1 MRMIGRELIPD
12 FGGGGA
18 RELLA
23 PPEELGSAGRDGDG
37 IAEIPECKRLLRVLI
52 ADDNRD
58 TADSLSLLMNL
69 WKHGGQAVY
78 DGAAALEMAS
88 ACQPDVLL
96 LDLAMPKVN
105 GCEVARQLRRQE
117 RFKDTLL
124 IAITGYADDAHRRLG
139 DQAGFDHYLV
149 KPIELSDLETLL
161 LRERDRRARSVEETE
176 MTIGPTWDDDDQS
189 E

>member
-1 MRMIGRELIPD
+1 MIGRESIPD

-23 PPEELGSAGRDGDG
+23 SPDECVEARQDGDW

-58 TADSLSLLMNL
+58 AADSMAMLVNL
-69 WKHGGQAVY
+69 WKHESQAVY

-88 ACQPDVLL
+88 VCQPDVLL
-96 LDLAMPKVN
+96 LDLAMPKMD
-105 GCEVARQLRRQE
+105 GCQVAWQLRRQS
-117 RFKDTLL
+117 RFKDTLV
-124 IAITGYADDAHRRLG
+124 IAITGYADNAHRRLC
-139 DQAGFDHYLV
+139 DEAGFDHYLI
-149 KPIELSDLETLL
+149 KPIDLSSLETLL
-161 LRERDRRARSVEETE
+161 LRERDRRSAEEAEESE
-176 MTIGPTWDDDDQS
+176 MTIGTAWNNDGRN